1 MCHREHFDV
10 QFKKQS
16 SCAASRFLG
25 SLLAEIC
32 QGVFCYAG
40 EVMKKSNSATQLW
53 EKSLGRLLG
62 RSDIPWDSSVD
73 THAPDEPSPAS
84 QDSLYEADL
93 SLGLPLNR
101 NNTPDSHEQA
111 GSSSQASTGD
121 RIAGADQVDNTVGSS
136 SEEERMQPEASDSTV
151 SADAQLERLLG
162 ERDGTTAANQQAIMA
177 VSSTGQLHHDALGL
191 TDSGDIQGERLLVDY
206 LKGLT
211 PGATSQLHQLR
222 FDPKAGKAS
231 LMGSQAGEALPP
243 RAPGQGAKSA
253 APALALEL
261 VAEAP
266 MPPASRRPHDGQPE
280 ILQGGERVRPAEPPA
295 QLLAPQASWVVLG
308 DAPTLC
314 ISFGY
319 LK

>member
-1 MCHREHFDV
+1 M
-10 QFKKQS
+10 K
-16 SCAASRFLG
+16 G
-25 SLLAEIC
+25 S
-32 QGVFCYAG
+32 
-40 EVMKKSNSATQLW
+40 NPATQLW

-73 THAPDEPSPAS
+73 MHAPDEPSTDS
-84 QDSLYEADL
+84 QDNSYKHDL
-93 SLGLPLNR
+93 SLGLPLNS
-101 NNTPDSHEQA
+101 NNTPGSHEQA
-111 GSSSQASTGD
+111 GSSSQASAGD
-121 RIAGADQVDNTVGSS
+121 SIAGADQVDDIVGGSS
-136 SEEERMQPEASDSTV
+136 EGERMQPEASDSTV

-162 ERDGTTAANQQAIMA
+162 ERDGTTATNQQAIMA

-206 LKGLT
+206 LKGFT
-211 PGATSQLHQLR
+211 PAAASQPHQLR
-222 FDPKAGKAS
+222 FGAEAGKPS

-243 RAPGQGAKSA
+243 RVPGQGAESA
-253 APALALEL
+253 VPALALKL

-280 ILQGGERVRPAEPPA
+280 ILEGGERVWPAEPPA

-314 ISFGY
+314 IS
-319 LK
+319 